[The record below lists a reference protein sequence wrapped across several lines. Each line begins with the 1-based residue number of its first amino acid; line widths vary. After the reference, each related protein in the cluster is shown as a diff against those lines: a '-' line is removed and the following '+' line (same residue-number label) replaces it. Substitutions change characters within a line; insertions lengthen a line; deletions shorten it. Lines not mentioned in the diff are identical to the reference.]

1 MNMNWN
7 KSDTYRLPSQ
17 TYLTT
22 QPTDTDQPK
31 DPCIS
36 LSSTSVQ
43 SMSNE
48 NNCQTSSNVLKD
60 NDTNYYCW
68 QCCSECLACCGRSMD
83 FFCNCCILT
92 LCCANCN

>member
-1 MNMNWN
+1 MNSN

-36 LSSTSVQ
+36 
-43 SMSNE
+43 MSNQ
-48 NNCQTSSNVLKD
+48 NNSQTSSNVLKD
-60 NDTNYYCW
+60 HDTNYCCC
-68 QCCSECLACCGRSMD
+68 QCCSECVACCGRSMD